1 MSIKAEWTNEDAL
14 TLSQSTEAVL
24 NDVSEKFDK
33 LIYSKT
39 GYSMNPD
46 VVCVVRCKDC
56 KHSRTNKDDDEDIY
70 YCERTIGRAFHSCD
84 FCSGGER
91 RNDGEK
97 KEIEKF
103 DFVTT
108 STDLPMQE
116 IEVPK
121 YDGEIFIN
129 ETGVA
134 SDAIFWR

>member
-24 NDVSEKFDK
+24 NEVSEKFDK

-46 VVCVVRCKDC
+46 VVCVVRCKNC
-56 KHSRTNKDDDEDIY
+56 KHSDHWYGDHCICFLWNEIGSVVFDND
-70 YCERTIGRAFHSCD
+70 YCSR
-84 FCSGGER
+84 GEQ
-91 RNDGEK
+91 
-97 KEIEKF
+97 KEIEKS

-108 STDLPMQE
+108 STNLPMQE

-121 YDGEIFIN
+121 YDGEIFIG

-134 SDAIFWR
+134 SDAIYWR